1 MNSMSDDIKEIISLM
16 SSPSKE
22 DIALIEKASTF
33 AKRVHIDHKRLSG
46 EPYYTHLF
54 ATAKSLAAIGMD
66 AKTIAAGFLHDSI
79 EDVNVS
85 EEDIQREFGPDV
97 LFLVKGVTKL
107 GTLKYRGA
115 KQHTESLRRL
125 LVATSE
131 DVRVLIVKLMDRLHN
146 MQTLAHVP
154 AQKQKRIAS
163 ETLEIYAPIAD
174 RLGMGRVKRD
184 LEDLAF
190 PYIHPDEY
198 EHIQELITEHSSIRH
213 NDLESVSRELKKA
226 IAAHGIRNFRTEYR
240 IKGLYSLYKKLER
253 KGGDIDKIY
262 DIAAIRV
269 IVPTMADC
277 YKILGAVHSLWR
289 PIPGKIKDYIAFPK
303 PNGYRSIHTT
313 VFAGEQ
319 GIIEIQIRS
328 EEMHREAQFGIA
340 SHLSYKEGG
349 SENRAMFWKN
359 LLWVT
364 QIIPSLFKFSFRD
377 KKETESEA
385 EEKKEPVDENGV
397 SVPVWIRDIA
407 HAHQEEGD
415 AARELLKNL
424 KTDFFEHRIFV
435 FTPRADVVDLPL
447 DSSPIDFAYAI
458 HSEIGDHMSGAK
470 VNGKMASLDTA
481 LKNGDVVEVLTR
493 NNAYPT
499 QKWLTLAKTT
509 LARKHIQS
517 ALAKK
522 ANTP

>member
-1 MNSMSDDIKEIISLM
+1 MPDVKDIISLM

-22 DIALIEKASTF
+22 DIALVEKAATF
-33 AKRVHIDHKRLSG
+33 AEKVHEKHTRLSG
-46 EPYYTHLF
+46 EPYYTHLY

-79 EDVNVS
+79 EDVHVS
-85 EEDIQREFGPDV
+85 EEDIRKEFGDDV

-107 GTLKYRGA
+107 GALKYRGA
-115 KQHTESLRRL
+115 KQHIESLRRL

-146 MQTLAHVP
+146 MQTLSHVP
-154 AQKQKRIAS
+154 AAKQKRIAA

-190 PYIHPDEY
+190 PYTYPEEY
-198 EHIQELITEHSSIRH
+198 ERIKNLIAEHSTVRQ
-213 NDLESVSRELKKA
+213 NDLESVTRDLKKG
-226 IAAHGIRNFRTEYR
+226 IVEHGLRNFRTEYR
-240 IKGLYSLYKKLER
+240 IKGLFSLYKKLER
-253 KGGDIDKIY
+253 KAGDIDKIH

-277 YKILGAVHSLWR
+277 YKVLGAVHALWR

-313 VFAGEQ
+313 VFAGEA

-340 SHLSYKEGG
+340 SHLSYKESG
-349 SENRAMFWKN
+349 SEGRAAFWKN

-377 KKETESEA
+377 AKDKQEDKKEEPADES
-385 EEKKEPVDENGV
+385 GV
-397 SVPVWIRDIA
+397 AVPSWIRDIA
-407 HAHQEEGD
+407 HAHREEGD

-435 FTPRADVVDLPL
+435 FTPKGDVVDLPIA
-447 DSSPIDFAYAI
+447 SSPIDFAYAI
-458 HSEIGDHMSGAK
+458 HSEIGDRISGVK
-470 VNGKMASLDTA
+470 VNGKMASLDTS
-481 LKNGDVVEVLTR
+481 LHNGDVVEILTR

-499 QKWLTLAKTT
+499 QKWLSIAKTA

-517 ALAKK
+517 ALAKRNPPK
-522 ANTP
+522 V